1 MKNCTIMVVGFLALF
16 LCLISCSD
24 KSAGGDPV
32 ELDMTVVGKWQGA
45 IGKINLSFPPLVDIQ
60 FKGAEIFANIYKK
73 DSSFTLITLDTSR
86 TALPVIKDTT
96 MVMTGTWRLNAI
108 KDTIQLLSDTCVVV
122 DTSLNVLSPRQV
134 RGRIIPIPVKID
146 KQNGTILWHVDII
159 DLAPVAPLIGLNI
172 PNIQPDMIVISLEKM
187 SQ

>member
-1 MKNCTIMVVGFLALF
+1 
-16 LCLISCSD
+16 
-24 KSAGGDPV
+24 
-32 ELDMTVVGKWQGA
+32 
-45 IGKINLSFPPLVDIQ
+45 
-60 FKGAEIFANIYKK
+60 
-73 DSSFTLITLDTSR
+73 
-86 TALPVIKDTT
+86 

-146 KQNGTILWHVDII
+146 KQNGAILWHVDII

-172 PNIQPDMIVISLEKM
+172 PNIQPDMIVISLEKT